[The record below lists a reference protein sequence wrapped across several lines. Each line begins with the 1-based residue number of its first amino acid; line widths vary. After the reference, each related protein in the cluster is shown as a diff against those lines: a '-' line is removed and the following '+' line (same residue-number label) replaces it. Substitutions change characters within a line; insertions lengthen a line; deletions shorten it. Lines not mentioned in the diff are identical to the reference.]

1 MGADERA
8 IPILEHVLK
17 YHTVTNGDVQ
27 NMLGV
32 SKPTATRILQITGD
46 MISYTKGDLLSS
58 KAQALV
64 NTVNTVG
71 VMGKG
76 IALHFKELFPYNFTV
91 YAEACKKGELAP
103 GKMLVVK
110 DSNLALGERLII
122 NFPTKVHWRQPSQY
136 EYIEDGLRDL
146 VRVIGEY
153 GITSIA
159 IPPLGCGNGGLDWA
173 VVKEMI
179 AQALSSID
187 GVEITVYE
195 PSAEVSALL
204 SKQSR
209 NVQAHL
215 TPARAMLLYAL
226 FCYEVHDERCSL
238 FVANKLSYFY
248 QMLGEK
254 EFGPYSVSVGHMLNA
269 VNGKYI
275 HGLERMDAKPFE
287 ALMLDYDRKAEVGD
301 YVHNRLSPEQIEHI
315 KQLLKLIDGYESAY
329 SLEVLASVAYVRRE
343 HPGISIDETI
353 NEIQNWSARKKN
365 LFKQEHIKAAYD
377 RLNPWMV

>member
-1 MGADERA
+1 
-8 IPILEHVLK
+8 
-17 YHTVTNGDVQ
+17 
-27 NMLGV
+27 
-32 SKPTATRILQITGD
+32 

-195 PSAEVSALL
+195 PS
-204 SKQSR
+204 
-209 NVQAHL
+209 HL

-248 QMLGEK
+248 QMLGET
-254 EFGPYSVSVGHMLNA
+254 EFAKMPFKAHYYGPYSVSVGHMLNA

-275 HGLERMDAKPFE
+275 HGLEQMDAKPFE

-365 LFKQEHIKAAYD
+365 LFKQEHIRAAYD
-377 RLNPWMV
+377 RLNAWMV

>member
-1 MGADERA
+1 
-8 IPILEHVLK
+8 
-17 YHTVTNGDVQ
+17 
-27 NMLGV
+27 
-32 SKPTATRILQITGD
+32 
-46 MISYTKGDLLSS
+46 MISYTTGDLLSS

-76 IALHFKELFPYNFTV
+76 IALHFKEMFPYNFTV
-91 YAEACKKGELAP
+91 YAEACKRGELEP

-110 DSNLALGERLII
+110 DSNLALGERLVI
-122 NFPTKVHWRQPSQY
+122 NFPTKVHWRQPSKY
-136 EYIEDGLRDL
+136 EYIEDGLQDL
-146 VRVIGEY
+146 VRVIREY

-179 AQALSSID
+179 NKVLSPLD
-187 GVEITVYE
+187 GIEITVYE

-204 SKQSR
+204 ARQSR
-209 NVQAHL
+209 NAAAHL
-215 TPARAMLLYAL
+215 TPARAMLLYAM
-226 FCYEVHDERCSL
+226 FCYEVHAERCRL
-238 FVANKLSYFY
+238 FVANKLSFFY
-248 QMLGEK
+248 QLLGEK
-254 EFGPYSVSVGHMLNA
+254 EFAKMPFVARFYGPYSVSVGHMLNA

-275 HGLERMDAKPFE
+275 HGLEQMDRKPFE
-287 ALMLDYDRKAEVGD
+287 ALMLDYERKAEVGE
-301 YVHNRLSPEQIEHI
+301 YVHNRLSQAQIEHV

-343 HPGISIDETI
+343 HPGIGVDDTV

-365 LFKQEHIKAAYD
+365 LFKREHILAAYEH
-377 RLNPWMV
+377 LNAWMA